1 MESSKLY
8 HRGWMGGKAATVSNR
23 TIKWEHIAALFSSR
37 NTLGTTRFSCC
48 CLNTKTSQLPHIV
61 MGLKNGFQGQVTF
74 RFKGQGS
81 ESQGSPSHPAA
92 EDKAHIESRP
102 WRLKV
107 LKRRSE
113 GLSKYS
119 EYSCFIFLLYFFISH
134 TQSRRRNAN
143 EGS

>member
-1 MESSKLY
+1 
-8 HRGWMGGKAATVSNR
+8 MGGNVATVSNQ

-48 CLNTKTSQLPHIV
+48 CLNTKTSQLPHVV
-61 MGLKNGFQGQVTF
+61 MGLKHGLQGQVTS

-81 ESQGSPSHPAA
+81 ESQGSPSHPDA

-107 LKRRSE
+107 SE
-113 GLSKYS
+113 SIFPNTLNTVVG
-119 EYSCFIFLLYFFISH
+119 FIFLISH
-134 TQSRRRNAN
+134 TRSRRNAN
-143 EGS
+143 DAS